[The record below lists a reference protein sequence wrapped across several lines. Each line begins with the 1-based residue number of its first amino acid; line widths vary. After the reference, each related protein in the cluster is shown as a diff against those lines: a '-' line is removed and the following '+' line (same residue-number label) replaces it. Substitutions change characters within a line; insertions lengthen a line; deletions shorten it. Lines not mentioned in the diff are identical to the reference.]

1 MCVCVRGRGLAC
13 VAGGCC
19 QISTLE
25 VPAHPFAEEWLSGTV
40 PAKSAPMHVG
50 YKSLLTLLVDEAFC
64 AWLRVESKPC
74 TWLCV
79 SRGVASRSVL
89 ASPAACSC
97 CRLFVLDLL
106 HMSERSYTHAVLHVQ
121 VLTLKLTRW
130 SANSRGSF
138 IQILPRPPAATG
150 VEGF

>member
-1 MCVCVRGRGLAC
+1 MYLAFRLAVLRPGLC
-13 VAGGCC
+13 LHRL
-19 QISTLE
+19 QH
-25 VPAHPFAEEWLSGTV
+25 AHV
-40 PAKSAPMHVG
+40 VG
-50 YKSLLTLLVDEAFC
+50 D
-64 AWLRVESKPC
+64 
-74 TWLCV
+74 
-79 SRGVASRSVL
+79 
-89 ASPAACSC
+89 